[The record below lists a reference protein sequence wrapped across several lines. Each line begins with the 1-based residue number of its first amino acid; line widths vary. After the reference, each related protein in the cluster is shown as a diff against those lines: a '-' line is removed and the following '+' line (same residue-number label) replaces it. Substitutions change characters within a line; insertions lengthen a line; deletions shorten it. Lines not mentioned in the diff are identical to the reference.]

1 MFKHLQEHNNH
12 HQHHKVLPQEDTTRT
27 FSILGQAPC
36 LREKILKPTTIEQIR
51 NQPQPLKDQHQN
63 AVLVQQ
69 GAKKETYRVDS
80 SSISE
85 NCNSS

>member
-1 MFKHLQEHNNH
+1 
-12 HQHHKVLPQEDTTRT
+12 
-27 FSILGQAPC
+27 
-36 LREKILKPTTIEQIR
+36 LKPTTIEQIR